1 MKENGTHIGI
11 TLSDKQSF
19 DEIINK
25 LICIGVPS
33 KLINFNQHNF
43 SELILTVNRKAKK
56 DYIDIVISTIR
67 GLVSPAEVK
76 MFVSYINDIG
86 AEERVYYC
94 Y

>member
-33 KLINFNQHNF
+33 
-43 SELILTVNRKAKK
+43 
-56 DYIDIVISTIR
+56 
-67 GLVSPAEVK
+67 
-76 MFVSYINDIG
+76 
-86 AEERVYYC
+86 
-94 Y
+94 